1 MRKCGWCQGPFYV
14 FPGKRWKDDLLDGS
28 TPGSAGTMSESGWSN
43 SAVFMDYLEKHFL
56 RHVST
61 AHPLLVLFDG
71 HKSHVNLTLADWGRK
86 NNIIF
91 FVLPPHTSH
100 VTQPLDIGCFGPLK
114 NTYYSECQAYM
125 RLNPGMQLNRY
136 NVAAISS
143 RAYNKGFAPDN
154 LISAFRKAG
163 ISPFDKTKI
172 TPLQTTPAKI
182 YNSPETETHTQ
193 SDSFLVNKTITS
205 VKLTTNKRKSPP
217 AIHGNLMSPSKQP
230 LLHDAPHT
238 CVQTTPAKK

>member
-1 MRKCGWCQGPFYV
+1 MSGSCLFYV
-14 FPGKRWKDDLLDGS
+14 FPGKRWKNDLLDGS
-28 TPGSAGTMSESGWSN
+28 TPGSAGTMSESGRSN

-56 RHVST
+56 LHVSS

-71 HKSHVNLTLADWGRK
+71 HESHVNLTLADWGRK
-86 NNIIF
+86 HNIIF
-91 FVLPPHTSH
+91 FVLSPHTSH
-100 VTQPLDIGCFGPLK
+100 VTQPLFIGCFGPLK

-136 NVAAISS
+136 NVSAISS

-163 ISPFDKTKI
+163 FSPFDNTKI

-182 YNSPETETHTQ
+182 YTSQKTETPTQ
-193 SDSFLVNKTITS
+193 SDSFLGKKTITS
-205 VKLTTNKRKSPP
+205 VKSTTKKE
-217 AIHGNLMSPSKQP
+217 NLHQQSME
-230 LLHDAPHT
+230 T
-238 CVQTTPAKK
+238 

>member
-1 MRKCGWCQGPFYV
+1 
-14 FPGKRWKDDLLDGS
+14 
-28 TPGSAGTMSESGWSN
+28 MSESGWSN
-43 SAVFMDYLEKHFL
+43 SAVFMDYLEKHCL

-61 AHPLLVLFDG
+61 AHPLLVLQDG
-71 HKSHVNLTLADWGRK
+71 HKSHVNLTLADWGGK
-86 NNIIF
+86 HNIIF
-91 FVLPPHTSH
+91 CSSSPL
-100 VTQPLDIGCFGPLK
+100 TQPLDIGCFGPLK
-114 NTYYSECQAYM
+114 NTYYSEYM

-163 ISPFDKTKI
+163 ISPFDNTKF

-205 VKLTTNKRKSPP
+205 VKLTTKKE
-217 AIHGNLMSPSKQP
+217 NLHQQSME
-230 LLHDAPHT
+230 T
-238 CVQTTPAKK
+238 